1 MVLDMNNVKKVAAI
15 WDCKKDF
22 LIHMKILQNVSY
34 YTVIMSLKSFLE
46 LDTMSKIKKILPQ
59 CC

>member
-1 MVLDMNNVKKVAAI
+1 MNNVKKVAAI

-46 LDTMSKIKKILPQ
+46 LDTMNKIKKILPQ